1 MTEIPATIQRLYE
14 ELDAERANLRYHL
27 AEKAA
32 GSFLEDAE
40 IDHSRKEIERIEAAL
55 AAREA

>member
-1 MTEIPATIQRLYE
+1 LTGKIEQLYI
-14 ELDAERANLRYHL
+14 ELQENKKNLEYHL

-40 IDHSRKEIERIEAAL
+40 IDESRRRIDEIEEEVAEYL
-55 AAREA
+55 E